1 MRTIWLSSGDSVNI
15 KSAREASVSTMIQY
29 EYLVKEDRQLEAAL
43 LLVESLLQFKED
55 ISLVKEMSAEEFG
68 KFVQEWMEDSDEN
81 F

>member
-1 MRTIWLSSGDSVNI
+1 MMKTIWLSSGESVNI
-15 KSAREASVSTMIQY
+15 KSPKEASMTTMIQY

-68 KFVQEWMEDSDEN
+68 EFLKEWTADEN
-81 F
+81 L

>member
-15 KSAREASVSTMIQY
+15 KSAGEASVSTMIQY
-29 EYLVKEDRQLEAAL
+29 EYLLKDNRQIEAAL

-81 F
+81 L

>member
-15 KSAREASVSTMIQY
+15 REAKEASVSTMIQY

-55 ISLVKEMSAEEFG
+55 ISLIKEISAEEFG
-68 KFVQEWMEDSDEN
+68 KFVQEWMESSDEN
-81 F
+81 L